1 MTAGTG
7 MRSEMT
13 FNFGTKVHDR
23 LDTKNYIVLK
33 SGRGDWY
40 VCIDR
45 KLTQYKL
52 NAVRIQIGWV
62 KEDTPYKDPP
72 RASKCDYKHS
82 KKGVDLKEPYT
93 KRKIIDRRKPSNI
106 NPDGT
111 SKYIRGVDAKPK
123 EAEA

>member
-23 LDTKNYIVLK
+23 LDMKNYIVLK

-82 KKGVDLKEPYT
+82 KKGVDV
-93 KRKIIDRRKPSNI
+93 SGN
-106 NPDGT
+106 GT
-111 SKYIRGVDAKPK
+111 GEMSTRSGRAVRSPRQKKPK
-123 EAEA
+123 GKEGTTDA